1 MSRPQRGLEPREP
14 GRVIA
19 AFGRHYRIELERG
32 GEIDCVTRGRK
43 SNVACGDRVQV
54 AKSGAGTAVIE
65 QVEPRRTL
73 FYRSDARRQ
82 KLIAANVTQII
93 IVVAPHPPYHIDLL
107 DRCLAGAEHAEIA
120 ALIALNKADLP
131 DAPAASHALELYRGL
146 GYAVISLSAK
156 RDVAPLMPHL
166 RKHVTLLVGQSGMGK
181 STMINRLVPQ
191 AAARV
196 AEISTALGTGRH
208 TTTHAELY
216 HVEPDSDI
224 IDSPGLQ
231 EFGLN
236 HLSPADAA
244 HAFVEF
250 RPLLGRCRF
259 RDCRHVE
266 EPGCAIDAAA
276 AAGRVSQTRLASYRR
291 LAEDLAR
298 KPAAWES

>member
-1 MSRPQRGLEPREP
+1 
-14 GRVIA
+14 
-19 AFGRHYRIELERG
+19 
-32 GEIDCVTRGRK
+32 
-43 SNVACGDRVQV
+43 VQI

-131 DAPAASHALELYRGL
+131 EAPAASNALELYRGL

-156 RDVAPLMPHL
+156 RDIAPLVPHL
-166 RKHVTLLVGQSGMGK
+166 QKHVTLLVGQSGMGK

-196 AEISTALGTGRH
+196 AEISKALGTGRH

-250 RPLLGRCRF
+250 RPLLGQCRF

-266 EPGCAIDAAA
+266 EPGCAIGAAA
-276 AAGRVSQTRLASYRR
+276 AAGRVSHTRLASYRR